1 MNHLLCRLAFTNTLK
16 YLDMIYIYQINIS
29 EITFLTQLKTLY
41 RKCGKGFFFFFF
53 LLSYE
58 KLFNPL
64 KNLLNLKTSN

>member
-16 YLDMIYIYQINIS
+16 YLDIISDQINIS

-53 LLSYE
+53 
-58 KLFNPL
+58 FFHM
-64 KNLLNLKTSN
+64 KNYLTP